1 MVQPALVAA
10 STTAI
15 NALTALVSSNGSAS
29 ATLSGSAALS
39 VVNTLV
45 ALTAN
50 PAAVSPAAA
59 PAALAGASIVS
70 KKDCT
75 FIPVSVREGLAI
87 TRNLGYRCADRQLYP
102 HIVRGAYWG
111 LPWPMPLTGQ

>member
-1 MVQPALVAA
+1 MHMQSVYKDAGVVQPALVAA

-15 NALTALVSSNGSAS
+15 NALTALVSSNGSTS

-70 KKDCT
+70 KRLYYLCPCVKDWQSRT
-75 FIPVSVREGLAI
+75 TWV
-87 TRNLGYRCADRQLYP
+87 T
-102 HIVRGAYWG
+102 GA
-111 LPWPMPLTGQ
+111 MTANSALT